1 MSTFIIIVVIG
12 IGIAIWVNVAKS
24 NRLKQLKEN
33 YDDALRGTD
42 KRVALETGRAYYSAL
57 REDGKLTIY
66 DEQAITNDLS
76 AMKTN

>member
-1 MSTFIIIVVIG
+1 MNTFIVIVVIG
-12 IGIAIWVNVAKS
+12 IGIAILAGVAKR

-33 YDDALRGTD
+33 YDNALKGTD

-57 REDGKLTIY
+57 RGDGKLTIY

-76 AMKTN
+76 AMKTY